1 MTKKL
6 YLIFIVL
13 YTFLLLYWMFFGF
26 GRTANSEKSIQ
37 LVPFST
43 IYKMFL
49 QIDNF
54 KQFTINILGNI
65 VVFIPYGFLGMI
77 TEKLK
82 RAKLLFP
89 IFILA
94 ISCIEFLQFITKRGF
109 AEIDDVILNT
119 IGVAIGFG
127 IYKFF
132 TKSH

>member
-1 MTKKL
+1 MIKKL
-6 YLIFIVL
+6 YFIFIVL
-13 YTFLLLYWMFFGF
+13 YTILLLYWMFFGF

-54 KQFTINILGNI
+54 KQFNINILGNI
-65 VVFIPYGFLGMI
+65 IVFIPYGFLGMI
-77 TEKLK
+77 SEKLK

-94 ISCIEFLQFITKRGF
+94 ISYIEFLQFWENKIKEAGT
-109 AEIDDVILNT
+109 IL
-119 IGVAIGFG
+119 IKKMIRLYS
-127 IYKFF
+127 YK
-132 TKSH
+132 KSKEENILL